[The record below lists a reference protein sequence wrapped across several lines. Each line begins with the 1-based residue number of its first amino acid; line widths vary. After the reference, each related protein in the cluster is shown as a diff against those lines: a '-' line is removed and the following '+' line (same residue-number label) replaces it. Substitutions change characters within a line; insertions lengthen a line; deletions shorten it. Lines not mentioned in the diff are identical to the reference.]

1 MGTRV
6 LMLGWEFPPFI
17 TGGLGTACHGLTRAL
32 TASGCHVTFV
42 LPRAVEGTNASHV
55 DLLSPESD
63 AGTLSTP
70 WTEPPAAQ
78 FSHAET
84 DAATVPMA
92 PLPSID
98 RAAALAA
105 GTPPRLDILGMRTL
119 SMSAYAR
126 QVPAASPVTLRWLRA
141 LTSSGNDPA
150 VTDDDAG
157 MLARLES
164 MSDEER
170 SAFALL
176 DPTLQHAVDA
186 IEMERAIP
194 EAHQRAA
201 SNAAPIPMG
210 GYDGDLILAS
220 ERYAQFCVRAAR
232 NLPFDVIHAHD
243 WLTYPAGIALARL
256 TGRPL
261 VVHVHAT
268 EFDRSGDAVNQS
280 VYNIERRGMH
290 AAVRVI
296 AVSVLTR
303 NLLVNRYG
311 VSQDKID
318 VVYNGVELEP
328 AAYGIKRI
336 ERSERIV
343 LYFGRIT
350 MQKGP
355 EYFLRAAKRVL
366 EVEDNVR
373 FVVAGSGDQASTMI
387 EMAAAMG
394 IGAKMSFTGFL
405 RGKDIQR
412 VFSMADL
419 YVMPSVSEP
428 FGIAPLEAMGHR
440 VPVIISRNSGV
451 SEVLTHALKV
461 NFWDVDDMANKI
473 VAVLRHPPLRA
484 ELRDR
489 GWFEVRGI
497 TWDGA
502 ARKCLTTYARAIEAL
517 HRTRGFHHHP
527 VTRRA

>member
-1 MGTRV
+1 MRDRV
-6 LMLGWEFPPFI
+6 
-17 TGGLGTACHGLTRAL
+17 
-32 TASGCHVTFV
+32 
-42 LPRAVEGTNASHV
+42 
-55 DLLSPESD
+55 
-63 AGTLSTP
+63 
-70 WTEPPAAQ
+70 
-78 FSHAET
+78 
-84 DAATVPMA
+84 
-92 PLPSID
+92 
-98 RAAALAA
+98 AALAA
-105 GTPPRLDILGMRTL
+105 GTPPRLDILEMRTHALGAYGRCAPDAAVARTVARGLALAFGVEPTEETDAPDLLAALDRL
-119 SMSAYAR
+119 SNNELERLMR
-126 QVPAASPVTLRWLRA
+126 T
-141 LTSSGNDPA
+141 DPA
-150 VTDDDAG
+150 FEA
-157 MLARLES
+157 
-164 MSDEER
+164 
-170 SAFALL
+170 ALV
-176 DPTLQHAVDA
+176 AVETA
-186 IEMERAIP
+186 RAIP
-194 EAHQRAA
+194 EAQHRESAPGA
-201 SNAAPIPMG
+201 SVPMG

-220 ERYAQFCVRAAR
+220 ERYAQFCLRAAR
-232 NLPFDVIHAHD
+232 DLPFDVIHAHD

-256 TGRPL
+256 TGKPL
-261 VVHVHAT
+261 VVHMHAT
-268 EFDRSGDAVNQS
+268 EFDRSGDAVNQA

-296 AVSVLTR
+296 AVSMLTR
-303 NLLVNRYG
+303 GLLVNRYG
-311 VSQDKID
+311 VSQEKID
-318 VVYNGVELEP
+318 VVYNGVEFQP
-328 AAYGIKRI
+328 SAYGIKRI

-355 EYFLRAAKRVL
+355 EYFVRAARRVL

-373 FVVAGSGDQASTMI
+373 FVVAGSGDQAASMI

-394 IGAKMSFTGFL
+394 IGGKMTFTGFL
-405 RGKDIQR
+405 RGKDIAR

-502 ARKCLTTYARAIEAL
+502 AHKCLGVYARAIEAL
-517 HRTRGFHHHP
+517 QRTRAPFA
-527 VTRRA
+527 RAVQRA